1 MNIKTASA
9 FLLGVAVIGMA
20 GLVVW
25 FVSRDAPSV
34 SAQEVVE
41 RACAGMADVDS
52 YDFIV
57 TVKAEQGGVP
67 FPETLTIKASISG
80 KDYQTSIT
88 ADDDGNQS
96 ASEGIKVGDM
106 SYERT
111 TGNPWRIS
119 EAPFQ
124 DIVSHLGQ
132 LGDSPVCPDLNNV
145 TWKGEEELDGV
156 KVTLYTSG
164 DTSGVEKDA
173 LDDVDS
179 SFQGLKHVSV
189 HEYWV
194 DSNGLLVQHREDRY
208 TLSKHDGGS
217 TLLRF
222 LTLARFLDVGEPNI
236 ITAPVVGSP

>member
-1 MNIKTASA
+1 MSIKIASA
-9 FLLGVAVIGMA
+9 LAFGVVIGMVA
-20 GLVVW
+20 LFVW
-25 FVSRDAPSV
+25 LGNRDTPAV
-34 SAQEVVE
+34 SAQETVE
-41 RACAGMADVDS
+41 GVCSDMANLDS

-57 TVKAEQGGVP
+57 TVKAEQDGVS

-132 LGDSPVCPDLNNV
+132 LGASPVCPDLNNV

-156 KVTLYTSG
+156 KVNVYTSG

-189 HEYWV
+189 HDYWV
-194 DSNGLLVQHREDRY
+194 DGNGLLVQHREDRY
-208 TLSKHDGGS
+208 TLSQHEGGR
-217 TLLRF
+217 TVLRF
-222 LTLARFLDVGEPNI
+222 LTLATFLDVGEPNV
-236 ITAPVVGSP
+236 ITAPAIP

>member
-1 MNIKTASA
+1 
-9 FLLGVAVIGMA
+9 MA
-20 GLVVW
+20 NL
-25 FVSRDAPSV
+25 
-34 SAQEVVE
+34 
-41 RACAGMADVDS
+41 DS

-132 LGDSPVCPDLNNV
+132 LGASPVCPDLNNV